1 MDINQV
7 YHKIDKLRNQIKKYN
22 EAYYQKDSPLVDD
35 ATFDKLYRE
44 LKELEEKYPDYKPE
58 EKLTNKVSGER
69 SKKFKE
75 HKHTYRLYS
84 LDNSNNLEELR
95 KWVEKTVKDL
105 GETRKVSFVAELKI
119 DGLACALTYKNGQF
133 EIGSTRGDGFVGEDI
148 TKNLLTITDIPQ
160 KLPQPLDIDVRGEVY
175 MPISSFEK
183 LNEQQTLNNEKL
195 FANPRNAASGSLRQ
209 LNSEITKKR
218 NLKFFSYA
226 AIIESQN
233 DIKTHYETLDLL
245 QSLGFSVNSN
255 KKLCKNVEEII
266 EFCNFWENERFKLDY
281 ATDGIVIKVN
291 ELNFEEDL
299 GYTSRAPKWATAYKF
314 PPEKVWTKLVN
325 IEYNIGKTGAIT
337 PVAIMQ
343 PVSLG
348 GTIVKRASLHNFDEI
363 KRLDLAIGDKVLVKK
378 AAEIIPKVV
387 EAKHTDDMKPI
398 NLPQKC
404 PSCDSLLNKPENEV
418 NFYCSNILCPSQIV
432 AKLEFFASKSGMD
445 IDGMGSQIVRQLYN
459 LGFIKTFDDFYK
471 LEYDDFL
478 KLNLVKEKTA
488 TNLLN
493 AINKSKNTTL
503 AKFLTALSIKHVGK
517 ETALLISNDF
527 NTLEKLEN
535 ATFEQLAQIQGIGD
549 KIAKSVYEWF
559 KNEHNLNIVKNMLQL
574 GVTFEEINNAQ
585 ISDKFKDET
594 FVITGTLSQK
604 RSYYEEKI
612 KQNGGKVSSQVSKNT
627 SYVLCGENPGSKYD
641 KALNLHVIILNE
653 DEFNNML

>member
-148 TKNLLTITDIPQ
+148 TKNLLTISNIPQ

-209 LNSEITKKR
+209 LDSEITKKR

-314 PPEKVWTKLVN
+314 PPEKVWTKLVDV
-325 IEYNIGKTGAIT
+325 EYNIGKTGAIT

-527 NTLEKLEN
+527 NTLDKLEN
-535 ATFEQLAQIQGIGD
+535 ATFEQLAQIQGIGE

-585 ISDKFKDET
+585 MSDKFKDKT